1 MSPITSEDHCPGP
14 ASAGG
19 TKTHIMPPLSVNVNN
34 LVIGE
39 MKTLCEIDPNDHNR
53 FLYGCSSPD
62 WSKYSSYA
70 LADLPTLLNR
80 PGPPF
85 YAIGKDRADS
95 QLEKVCKVDPRC
107 SNNFL
112 YETSRGVFASYP
124 IADIPS
130 LITSTGAPFFIPL
143 KNGLPANSTRGSK
156 GCSFANQ
163 GHPSFTSGL
172 KHPAVHAQVSPCDET
187 DQCGDN
193 LTNLN
198 RASIQEVERYNEL
211 AYAAWARNT
220 LQLADSMNIA
230 NRFPT
235 SPANMNTSGS
245 MVSSPVDKYQQ
256 ALFSGAGDESLAMR
270 RQHWHQNTFVSKPD
284 AYTGPTGLPAYPW
297 GEISGHMHGSS
308 APAPKGTIAWSS
320 PNLLGRD
327 PQFVRKVDIPEHF
340 STSLPLSS
348 PDIESPYFN
357 CRHPLALA
365 AASGSGIENIPLWNR
380 YLQKYPKSLAG
391 QKVKQDTPTTAKRNE
406 KPKCPFC
413 TDLSILFSPNITKE
427 GMKELF
433 VTHGCTYHRGV
444 HDLAEG
450 KSVSDQV
457 HEQIWRMSGGAR
469 YDQIPE
475 GERPFLH
482 INQTGVQGREFYK
495 WYMGR
500 KSSAQ
505 KQTLGSGDDVE
516 KGREINFNKRHERD
530 VEKGGHGNDKYRPRH
545 LARLTGKGLL
555 SKKVKPMVVW
565 IVVAIMALGLWLNRI
580 HECDVVGGGVE
591 GEVSGGL
598 ADIGSGVENGDQV
611 FPQLDPDARHLEG

>member
-1 MSPITSEDHCPGP
+1 
-14 ASAGG
+14 
-19 TKTHIMPPLSVNVNN
+19 MPPLSINVNN

-95 QLEKVCKVDPRC
+95 QLQKVCKIDPHC
-107 SNNFL
+107 SKNFL
-112 YETSRGVFASYP
+112 YETSEGVFASYP

-130 LITSTGAPFFIPL
+130 LITLTGTPFFIPL
-143 KNGLPANSTRGSK
+143 KNALPAKSIPGSE
-156 GCSFANQ
+156 GCSFVNQ
-163 GHPSFTSGL
+163 GHRSFASGL
-172 KHPAVHAQVSPCDET
+172 KHPAVHAQVSHWDER
-187 DQCGDN
+187 DEYGDN

-211 AYAAWARNT
+211 AYAAWACNT
-220 LQLADSMNIA
+220 LQLADSMTIA

-235 SPANMNTSGS
+235 SPANMDTSGS
-245 MVSSPVDKYQQ
+245 TVSSPVDKSQQ

-270 RQHWHQNTFVSKPD
+270 HQHWHRNTLVSKPD
-284 AYTGPTGLPAYPW
+284 AYTGPTGLPAYLS
-297 GEISGHMHGSS
+297 GELSGYMHGSS
-308 APAPKGTIAWSS
+308 APAPKGTLAWSS

-340 STSLPLSS
+340 STTLPSSS

-357 CRHPLALA
+357 CRHPLAS
-365 AASGSGIENIPLWNR
+365 AASSGSDVENIPLWNR

-391 QKVKQDTPTTAKRNE
+391 QKVNQDTPAANKGNQ

-413 TDLSILFSPNITKE
+413 TDLSILFSPNLTKE

-433 VTHGCTYHRGV
+433 VTHGCTYRRGV

-450 KSVSDQV
+450 KPVSDQV
-457 HEQIWRMSGGAR
+457 HEQMWRMSGGAC
-469 YDQIPE
+469 YDQLPE

-495 WYMGR
+495 WYVGR

-505 KQTLGSGDDVE
+505 KQTADRGDDVE
-516 KGREINFNKRHERD
+516 KGRGLDIEKGRECD
-530 VEKGGHGNDKYRPRH
+530 VEKGGYGDEKYRSRRR
-545 LARLTGKGLL
+545 AGFAGKRLL
-555 SKKVKPMVVW
+555 SKKVRSMVVW
-565 IVVAIMALGLWLNRI
+565 IVVAIMVLGLWLDRI
-580 HECDVVGGGVE
+580 HERDAVGGGVE

-598 ADIGSGVENGDQV
+598 GDIEWGVDNGDQV
-611 FPQLDPDARHLEG
+611 FPQLDPGARHLDG